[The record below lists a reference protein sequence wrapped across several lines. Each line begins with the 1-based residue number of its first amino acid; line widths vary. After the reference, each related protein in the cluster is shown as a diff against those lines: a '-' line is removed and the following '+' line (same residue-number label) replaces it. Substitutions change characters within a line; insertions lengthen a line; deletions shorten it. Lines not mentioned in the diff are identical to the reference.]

1 MRSLL
6 PHAEP
11 LKGGATADQAAVN
24 HATADQFRVDQ
35 ATADQLRFDHA
46 TADQFRVDQ
55 ATADQLRIDQ
65 AAVASAAAADA
76 EVRKSTVDLFVIL
89 MLDESI
95 RRFVGLV

>member
-11 LKGGATADQAAVN
+11 LKGGASAATITATADLAAVN
-24 HATADQFRVDQ
+24 Q
-35 ATADQLRFDHA
+35 A

-65 AAVASAAAADA
+65 AAAASAAAANA

-89 MLDESI
+89 MLDVSI
-95 RRFVGLV
+95 RCFFGLV